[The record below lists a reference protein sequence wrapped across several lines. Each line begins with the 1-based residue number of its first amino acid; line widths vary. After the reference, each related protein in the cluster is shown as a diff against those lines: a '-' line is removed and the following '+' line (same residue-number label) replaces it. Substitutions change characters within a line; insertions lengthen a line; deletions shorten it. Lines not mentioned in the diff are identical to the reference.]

1 VVLLGFNMLLWSTHI
16 TEEHFPLFAKIK
28 SAGFDGV
35 ELPIFEGTPEHFR
48 TIGRAIRDNGLRA
61 TAVTVIPDA
70 ERNCV
75 SADPAVRSAGLN
87 HLKWAID
94 CLAAASGET
103 LCGPF
108 YQPLGVFT
116 GEPPTKAERAGV
128 VSVHKDAAAHA
139 ARHNIKLSVE
149 PLNRFECYVLN
160 TVADS
165 ADLVRQ
171 VNEPNYG
178 LLYDTFHA
186 NIEEKDPV
194 GVIAPN
200 IAQINHVHFS
210 ENDRGTPG
218 KGHVP
223 WSATMKA
230 LKQSGYDGWCVIE
243 SFGRALPDLAAATR
257 VWRDFFPDRDE
268 VYQFG
273 GKFLR
278 KEWAKA

>member
-1 VVLLGFNMLLWSTHI
+1 MLLGFNMLLWT
-16 TEEHFPLFAKIK
+16 TNVGEEHFSLFGKIRQ
-28 SAGFDGV
+28 AGFDGV
-35 ELPIFEGTPEHFR
+35 ELPVFEGTPEHFR
-48 TIGRAIRDNGLRA
+48 RVGQAIRDNGLRS
-61 TAVTVIPDA
+61 TAVTVIPDV
-70 ERNCV
+70 ERSCTSV
-75 SADPAVRSAGLN
+75 DPKVRAAGLQ

-94 CLAAASGET
+94 CVAAAGAET

-116 GEPPTKAERAGV
+116 GEPPTGQERANV
-128 VSVHKDAAAHA
+128 VSVHKDAAAYA
-139 ARHNIKLSVE
+139 AKSSVKLSVE

-165 ADLVRQ
+165 AEVVRQ
-171 VNEPNYG
+171 VGAPNYG

-186 NIEEKDPV
+186 NIEEKDPI
-194 GVIAPN
+194 GVIAPH

-223 WSATMKA
+223 WSPTMRA

-243 SFGRALPDLAAATR
+243 AFGRALPDLAAATR
-257 VWRDFFPDRDE
+257 VWRDFFPNRDE
-268 VYQFG
+268 VYKFG

-278 KEWAKA
+278 EQWAKA

>member
-1 VVLLGFNMLLWSTHI
+1 VLLGFNMLLWSTHI
-16 TEEHFPLFAKIK
+16 TEEHFPLFAAIK
-28 SAGFDGV
+28 RAGFDGV
-35 ELPIFEGTPEHFR
+35 ELPIFEGTPDHFH
-48 TIGRAIRDNGLRA
+48 TVGRAIHNNDLRA

-70 ERNCV
+70 ERNCA
-75 SADPAVRSAGLN
+75 SADPAIRAAGLDR
-87 HLKWAID
+87 LKWAID
-94 CLAAASGET
+94 CLAAAGGET

-116 GEPPTKAERAGV
+116 GDPPTKAERANV
-128 VSVHKDAAAHA
+128 VSVHKDAAVYA
-139 ARHNIKLSVE
+139 AQHNIKLSVE

-165 ADLVRQ
+165 AAVVRQ
-171 VNEPNYG
+171 VDEPNYG

-200 IAQINHVHFS
+200 IAEINHVHFA

-223 WSATMKA
+223 WAATMRA

-243 SFGRALPDLAAATR
+243 AFGRALPDLAAATR
-257 VWRDFFPDRDE
+257 VWRDFFPNRDE

-278 KEWAKA
+278 EEWAKA

>member
-1 VVLLGFNMLLWSTHI
+1 MLLGFNMLLWSTHV
-16 TEEHFPLFAKIK
+16 TEQHFSLFAGIK
-28 SAGFDGV
+28 RAGFDGV
-35 ELPIFEGTPEHFR
+35 ELPIFEGTPDHFR
-48 TIGRAIRDNGLRA
+48 TVGRAIRDNGLRA

-70 ERNCV
+70 ERSCT
-75 SADPAVRSAGLN
+75 SADSAVRSASLDR
-87 HLKWAID
+87 LKWAID
-94 CLAAASGET
+94 CLAAAGGET

-116 GEPPTKAERAGV
+116 GEPPTKAERANV
-128 VSVHKDAAAHA
+128 VSVHKGAAAYA

-165 ADLVRQ
+165 ANVVRQ
-171 VNEPNYG
+171 VNEHNYG

-223 WSATMKA
+223 WAATMKA

-243 SFGRALPDLAAATR
+243 AFGRALPDLAAATR
-257 VWRDFFPDRDE
+257 VWRDFFPNRDE

-278 KEWAKA
+278 EEWAKA

>member
-1 VVLLGFNMLLWSTHI
+1 VLLGFNMLLWSTHI
-16 TEEHFPLFAKIK
+16 TEAHFPLLAGIRR
-28 SAGFDGV
+28 AGFDGV
-35 ELPIFEGTPEHFR
+35 ELPIFEGAPDHFR
-48 TIGRAIRDNGLRA
+48 TVGRAIRDNGLRA

-70 ERNCV
+70 ERNCT
-75 SADPAVRSAGLN
+75 SADPAVRSAGLD

-94 CLAAASGET
+94 CLAAAEGET

-116 GEPPTKAERAGV
+116 GEPPTEAERANV
-128 VSVHKDAAAHA
+128 VRVHKDAAAYA

-165 ADLVRQ
+165 ADVVRR

-223 WSATMKA
+223 WPATMKA

-243 SFGRALPDLAAATR
+243 AFGRALPDLAAATR
-257 VWRDFFPDRDE
+257 VWRDFFPNRDE

-278 KEWAKA
+278 EEWAKA